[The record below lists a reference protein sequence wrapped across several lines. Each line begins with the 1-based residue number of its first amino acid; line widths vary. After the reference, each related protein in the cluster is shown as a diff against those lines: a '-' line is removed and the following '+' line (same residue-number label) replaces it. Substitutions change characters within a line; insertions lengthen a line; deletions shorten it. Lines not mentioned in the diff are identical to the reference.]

1 MINHA
6 HLFNVVKC
14 THLHTQTIGGC
25 RDDEFKCPKDYYDI
39 CYSNTYL
46 CDTYIDCEDGY
57 DENNCSVGEH
67 ALMVFHYVRKNKIVN
82 YSHIID

>member
-1 MINHA
+1 MIYYWMINHA

-25 RDDEFKCPKDYYDI
+25 RDDEFKCPEDYYDI

-46 CDTYIDCEDGY
+46 CDTYRDCEDGY
-57 DENNCSVGEH
+57 DEKNCSFGEH
-67 ALMVFHYVRKNKIVN
+67 ALMVFHYVRRKKRL
-82 YSHIID
+82 